1 MRVRV
6 ARESRPGV
14 ADDGDEK
21 YDKHK
26 QVTVVKPGEVVQ
38 HPLAEPCFLRQP
50 FHGFST
56 HTGPLNKAAPK
67 TAHAYVEAPHA
78 QTHGMIQLNMREPEM
93 YSRRNLDNI
102 QRLVLLQLD
111 RCVMKAP

>member
-21 YDKHK
+21 YDKHEE
-26 QVTVVKPGEVVQ
+26 VTVIEPCEVVQ

-50 FHGFST
+50 FHG
-56 HTGPLNKAAPK
+56 
-67 TAHAYVEAPHA
+67 
-78 QTHGMIQLNMREPEM
+78 
-93 YSRRNLDNI
+93 
-102 QRLVLLQLD
+102 LVLGLVIALIGHTSVGMG
-111 RCVMKAP
+111 R